1 MNGADVTLATVR
13 AGATHAS
20 DGAGQA
26 PRGATALGAPRVGA
40 PGARLGR
47 RNWAT
52 LLSCLLAVAVT
63 AVSIPLLAV
72 LYDIFVPLTFLLAA
86 VHGAA
91 VVLALSRPALAI
103 GLSGWA
109 IVLIALLGLG
119 ASGLPHL
126 PWPLPVVTLITQVL
140 VCALIALRGEVRPA
154 LAALAVSVAAS
165 SVPLVVTLADGDL
178 WATALPNLLTF
189 HCIAVLV
196 TAAGL
201 LASRVTVGE

>member
-1 MNGADVTLATVR
+1 MSGAEVTLAAVR
-13 AGATHAS
+13 AGTTHAS
-20 DGAGQA
+20 
-26 PRGATALGAPRVGA
+26 RGATALGA

-47 RNWAT
+47 RNWARI
-52 LLSCLLAVAVT
+52 LSCLLAVAVT

-91 VVLALSRPALAI
+91 LVLALSRPGLAI
-103 GLSGWA
+103 GISGWA

-126 PWPLPVVTLITQVL
+126 PWPLPVATLITQVL
-140 VCALIALRGEVRPA
+140 LCALIALRGGVRTA
-154 LAALAVSVAAS
+154 LTALAVSVVAS

-178 WATALPNLLTF
+178 WATAGPNLLTF
-189 HCIAVLV
+189 SCIAALV

-201 LASRVTVGE
+201 LTSRVTVGE